1 MSSGCWKA
9 RGGYSRAG
17 RHHEAPAPIA
27 QETQPAAACLARE
40 TAEAITAHNVGTLVS
55 SSDSPSVHAGG
66 FLLRRSV
73 QNHSPGMY
81 WSRINTERDRSKPT
95 PLNSATVTNVSML
108 AIDVADARGK
118 IILAI
123 AAVMSLSKFFGDGL
137 RLMLCPVVNKNS
149 QPIKR

>member
-1 MSSGCWKA
+1 M
-9 RGGYSRAG
+9 
-17 RHHEAPAPIA
+17 
-27 QETQPAAACLARE
+27 
-40 TAEAITAHNVGTLVS
+40 VS

-108 AIDVADARGK
+108 AIDVADARGRS
-118 IILAI
+118 LAI
-123 AAVMSLSKFFGDGL
+123 VALMSFSKFHAA
-137 RLMLCPVVNKNS
+137 
-149 QPIKR
+149 